1 MRILRYNST
10 LEQAW
15 DAFVGTS
22 RNATFM
28 FRRGY
33 MDYHAHRFV
42 DASLVALDDRDRIV
56 ALLPACINGDTVS
69 SHAGLTFGSW
79 LVGPSKPD
87 VATML
92 DIMNMAIEHY
102 ASIGVKKIIYRPI
115 PHIYHKYPAE
125 EDLYALFR
133 VGALIES
140 TLVSSV
146 IDLRDPI
153 PFNKG
158 AKRHVKRGAAL
169 GLSVSESLDFAAFW
183 QVLAARLHERYE
195 AAPVHTLDEIQL
207 LHSRFPSQLRL
218 FVVYAPEGELLG
230 GTLLYICG
238 HVVKSQYIAATPR
251 GFEVNAIDYLF
262 DNLLRQ
268 FAAEGYLYFDFGPSC
283 EEGGR
288 VLNQGLLS
296 QKVGYGGRAI
306 VYNTFKISI

>member
-1 MRILRYNST
+1 MQL
-10 LEQAW
+10 AW
-15 DAFVGTS
+15 DAFVDTS

-33 MDYHAHRFV
+33 MDYHSSRFV
-42 DASLVALDDRDRIV
+42 DASLVALDDRDRVV

-87 VATML
+87 AATML

-102 ASIGVKKIIYRPI
+102 ASIGVKRIIYRPI

-133 VGALIES
+133 VGASIES

-146 IDLRDPI
+146 VDLRDPI

-183 QVLAARLHERYE
+183 QVLTARLHERYD
-195 AAPVHTLDEIQL
+195 AAPVHTLDEILL
-207 LHSRFPSQLRL
+207 LHSRFPHQLRL
-218 FVVYAPEGELLG
+218 FLVCGPNGELLG
-230 GTLLYICG
+230 GTLLYICDT
-238 HVVKSQYIAATPR
+238 VIKSQYIAASPQ
-251 GFEVNAIDYLF
+251 GFEVNAIDFLF
-262 DNLLRQ
+262 DNLLRR
-268 FAAEGYLYFDFGPSC
+268 FSSEGYVYFDFGPSC

-288 VLNQGLLS
+288 ILNHGLLS

-306 VYNTFKISI
+306 TYNTYKISI